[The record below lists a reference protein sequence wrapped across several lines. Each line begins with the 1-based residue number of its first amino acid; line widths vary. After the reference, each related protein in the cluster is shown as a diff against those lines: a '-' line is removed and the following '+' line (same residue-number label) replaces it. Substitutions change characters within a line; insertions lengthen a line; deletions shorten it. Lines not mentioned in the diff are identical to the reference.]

1 MAMSDDWHRMT
12 ACALGAAI
20 DRGAIDP
27 RALTDFFLQRIQTED
42 TNRTIYLRTTAARAR
57 AEADAARRRADSGL
71 RVSPLDGVPISW
83 KDLYDS
89 AGDITSHGTLVLA
102 ERTAAR
108 DAAVLARATRAGLIC
123 LGKTNQSEFAF
134 SILGLNP
141 NTGTPP
147 NPFDET
153 VARLPGGSSSGAAVS
168 LSRGLAAAAI
178 GSDTG
183 GSVRVPAAWNGLV
196 GLKTSVGV
204 LPLDGVLGLSTSMD
218 TVGPLTRDVDD
229 AAAVFAVLAGRFGAG
244 NPAPPD
250 LSGATLAGA
259 RLALPANLAW
269 EALDSGVEDAA
280 RGAVE
285 RLREAGCT
293 IGETP
298 VPEFDTVE
306 ALVSHYGPY
315 HAAECHAMWH
325 EAIEARPNLVYAP
338 ILERIRLG
346 TKMSAADAEAAKQ
359 GLADAAKR
367 LHGRIRRHGV
377 LLLPTVSIGP
387 PPIAALEADLEAWK
401 TANIATLRNTRLA
414 NFLDCCA
421 LSLPCGRDRHGVPV
435 GLMLMAPPR
444 DEERLL
450 RLGKAIEPV
459 LADNA

>member
-1 MAMSDDWHRMT
+1 MGDDWHRMT
-12 ACALGAAI
+12 ARALGAAI
-20 DRGAIDP
+20 ERGAIDP
-27 RALTDFFLQRIQTED
+27 RALTDFFLRRIEAKD
-42 TNRTIYLRTTAARAR
+42 AARAIYLRTTAARAR
-57 AEADAARRRADSGL
+57 AEAEAARRRARSGL
-71 RVSPLDGVPISW
+71 RASPLDGVPISW

-89 AGDITSHGTLVLA
+89 AGDITSHGTPVLA

-134 SILGLNP
+134 SILGVNP

-147 NPFDET
+147 NPFDEA

-183 GSVRVPAAWNGLV
+183 GSVRVPAAWNSLV

-218 TVGPLTRDVDD
+218 TAGPLARDVED

-250 LSGATLAGA
+250 LAGATLAGA
-259 RLALPANLAW
+259 RLALPATVAW
-269 EALDSGVEDAA
+269 QALDPGVEAA
-280 RGAVE
+280 ALGAVE
-285 RLREAGCT
+285 RLREAGCA
-293 IGETP
+293 IDEIP

-306 ALVSHYGPY
+306 ALAGRYGPY
-315 HAAECHAMWH
+315 HAAECYAMWRD
-325 EAIEARPNLVYAP
+325 AIEARPNLVHAP

-346 TKMSAADAEAAKQ
+346 AKMSAADAEAVKQ
-359 GLADAAKR
+359 GLTAAAGS
-367 LHGRIRRHGV
+367 LHHRIRRHGV

-387 PPIAALEADLEAWK
+387 PPIAALEADPEAWK
-401 TANIATLRNTRLA
+401 KANIATLRNTRLA

-444 DEERLL
+444 EEERLL

-459 LADNA
+459 LVENT